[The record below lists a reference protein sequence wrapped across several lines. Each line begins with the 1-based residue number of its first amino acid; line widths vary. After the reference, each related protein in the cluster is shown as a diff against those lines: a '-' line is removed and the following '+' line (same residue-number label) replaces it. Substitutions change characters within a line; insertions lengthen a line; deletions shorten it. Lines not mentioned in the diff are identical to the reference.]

1 MLLSGI
7 NYISNHGTSQG
18 ILTRFFLH
26 FEKMAEMGFM
36 GKRWPAAKSRY
47 ELYEKKNKED
57 FTNFYDTY
65 HEVMKL
71 REEYLQGVN
80 NGTYFSI
87 NLDGSTSSDS
97 TPEILIRKRI
107 KEFFISGRQ
116 LLNNF
121 GKSGLLEDGDFKV
134 SSFLLYKESVVEKYI
149 KTFSENFRYKQGY
162 LKIIDIAK
170 KAQVDFKKDFM
181 QLRADIEHD
190 YDTEIPKFKICAY
203 NREAVVEE
211 PTYNGTNFFILI
223 DKYYHGTLNLIED
236 MAAYFYGVNACAN
249 TDGKITLF
257 FRKDEVDPPRFRFR
271 YALTLDVGDPSLQR
285 LINPRRA

>member
-36 GKRWPAAKSRY
+36 GMRWPAAKSRY

-121 GKSGLLEDGDFKV
+121 GNPV
-134 SSFLLYKESVVEKYI
+134 S
-149 KTFSENFRYKQGY
+149 
-162 LKIIDIAK
+162 LKMVI
-170 KAQVDFKKDFM
+170 
-181 QLRADIEHD
+181 LR
-190 YDTEIPKFKICAY
+190 
-203 NREAVVEE
+203 
-211 PTYNGTNFFILI
+211 
-223 DKYYHGTLNLIED
+223 
-236 MAAYFYGVNACAN
+236 
-249 TDGKITLF
+249 
-257 FRKDEVDPPRFRFR
+257 
-271 YALTLDVGDPSLQR
+271 
-285 LINPRRA
+285 